1 MADVKKIKVT
11 YLLGAGASAQ
21 ALPMIKSSNKDE
33 LFPPVDIEKGLPDCL
48 LDFVL
53 QYKDQWSSKTVNGET
68 ILDHEMI
75 KILKSLEEIAKE
87 CINFGTPDLYGKFLY
102 ESSPAETEKYLLLKL
117 LLSNYFYLKQYS
129 DTTAR
134 AIGYGALDKRALTF
148 LSTICD
154 DGKLPDNVKI
164 ISWNYDE
171 QIEIAGS
178 KINSRDGMNFLAS
191 WPNQHPDYKGDYFI
205 QHLNGIAGWDYVD
218 KAVQKE
224 REFITYKNFNTTRNP
239 LLSFAWEKKEK
250 HDLDLFFERRL
261 EILKSLT
268 EGTDIL
274 VIIGYSFPFFNRK
287 VDQQLF
293 EFIGPH
299 AKIYYQDP
307 KALEKISVIQS
318 LFGLPNKISPIS
330 YLDQYYVPFEL

>member
-1 MADVKKIKVT
+1 MPEVEKVKIT

-21 ALPMIKSSNKDE
+21 ALPMIKTNKNEGVPITDK
-33 LFPPVDIEKGLPDCL
+33 DKGLPECL
-48 LDFVL
+48 LDFVQ
-53 QYKDQWSSKTVNGET
+53 QYKETWSSKNINGET
-68 ILDHEMI
+68 IPDNDMI
-75 KILKSLEEIAKE
+75 DVLQRLESIAKE
-87 CINFGTPDLYGKFLY
+87 CINFGTPDLYAKFLY
-102 ESSPAETEKYLLLKL
+102 ESSPAEIRNYLLLKL

-129 DTTAR
+129 DFEGR
-134 AIGYGALDKRALTF
+134 AFGHGAFDKRALTF
-148 LSTICD
+148 LSTICE
-154 DGKLPDNVKI
+154 DGKLPNNVKI

-205 QHLNGIAGWDYVD
+205 QHLNGIAGWDYNS
-218 KAVQKE
+218 KAVQLQQ
-224 REFITYKNFNTTRNP
+224 EFITYKNFQSVRNP

-250 HDLDLFFERRL
+250 HDLDLFFDTRMR
-261 EILKSLT
+261 ILQSLT

-287 VDQQLF
+287 IDKQLF
-293 EFIGPH
+293 EFIKPN

-307 KALEKISVIQS
+307 NAIEKKDLIKN
-318 LFGLPNKISPIS
+318 LFGIENDIVPIS